1 MELSKSLH
9 VESTALQEV
18 HYIGEWTGR
27 AIREPLGNFILDL
40 DEDFYFN
47 ESEAQDILLPWKGPP
62 LFLTG

>member
-27 AIREPLGNFILDL
+27 AIREPLGNFILKRG
-40 DEDFYFN
+40 ENRTYFEN
-47 ESEAQDILLPWKGPP
+47 MKMLG
-62 LFLTG
+62 